1 MILNHLLSSGNSP
14 ISILLSFNFLFLKT
28 YLFNSLHSLEF
39 ISGYDMSCC
48 LKFFKT
54 LINTVFKTF
63 SILLHT
69 FRFFSPHLRTYW
81 IWYVYWTFINLVM
94 KGSSRTENECQMYF
108 TYKYF
113 CLVVGVFLFYLFIV
127 GRGRVALAFTN
138 EDLGRGISTKPKNS

>member
-1 MILNHLLSSGNSP
+1 
-14 ISILLSFNFLFLKT
+14 
-28 YLFNSLHSLEF
+28 
-39 ISGYDMSCC
+39 
-48 LKFFKT
+48 
-54 LINTVFKTF
+54 
-63 SILLHT
+63 
-69 FRFFSPHLRTYW
+69 
-81 IWYVYWTFINLVM
+81 M